1 MAMSEEQGKKSW
13 LWPIIIVALIIISII
28 QVTAFDINKS
38 SNGQRIFWIFSLV
51 VWSIAGVAMIVKK
64 IIQSREKNN

>member
-51 VWSIAGVAMIVKK
+51 VWSIAGVVMIVGKIKK
-64 IIQSREKNN
+64 SREKNN

>member
-1 MAMSEEQGKKSW
+1 MAMGEEQGKKSW

-51 VWSIAGVAMIVKK
+51 VWSIAGMAMIVKK